1 MRETAK
7 RRLHQGSLKL
17 KLLRLLRYQLL
28 IKTALLVYYLM
39 TYIPCLVGDS
49 IVLDSVFLYSEV
61 MCGVPAF
68 SQILMPIELVTIA
81 CNILVLLLLRINL
94 P

>member
-1 MRETAK
+1 
-7 RRLHQGSLKL
+7 
-17 KLLRLLRYQLL
+17 
-28 IKTALLVYYLM
+28 M

-61 MCGVPAF
+61 MCGMPAF
-68 SQILMPIELVTIA
+68 SKILMPIELVTIA
-81 CNILVLLLLRINL
+81 CNIVMLLLLRINL